1 MIDKSV
7 DKQPQDSSE
16 INTDASLETK
26 SKEIPEVKEKDTNL
40 PKAEDKNSEVDK
52 RDIGKFG

>member
-26 SKEIPEVKEKDTNL
+26 SKEIPEIKEKDTNL
-40 PKAEDKNSEVDK
+40 PKAEDNNSKVDK
-52 RDIGKFG
+52 KGYR